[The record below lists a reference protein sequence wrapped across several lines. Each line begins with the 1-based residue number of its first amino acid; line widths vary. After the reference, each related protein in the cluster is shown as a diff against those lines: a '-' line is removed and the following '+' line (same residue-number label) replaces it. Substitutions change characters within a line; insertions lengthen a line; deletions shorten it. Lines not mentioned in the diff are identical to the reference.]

1 MNCPKC
7 GWPGLIGGKLKQEL
21 HSAQEGN
28 RIRMEDN
35 AFLRGKLAELRD
47 VLMKLAPHVAV
58 QSRNPSVA
66 PENRAELLAI
76 EPEMLRVLLETK

>member
-1 MNCPKC
+1 MRPCDEC
-7 GWPGLIGGKLKQEL
+7 GGSDCVCGLRE
-21 HSAQEGN
+21 
-28 RIRMEDN
+28 RIR
-35 AFLRGKLAELRD
+35 KLAACRE

-58 QSRNPSVA
+58 QARNISIA